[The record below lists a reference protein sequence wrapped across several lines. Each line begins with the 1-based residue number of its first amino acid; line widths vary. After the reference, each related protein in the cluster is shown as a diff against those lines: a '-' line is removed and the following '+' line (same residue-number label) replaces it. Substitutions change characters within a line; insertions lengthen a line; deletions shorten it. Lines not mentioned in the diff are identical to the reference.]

1 MVLLTV
7 VAFYVRAYRDRQA
20 RWIDST
26 GLVRALVTSG
36 TIGAWIIWK
45 DHAALWGAL
54 VGITQ
59 MLDAGKDYLPQAKN
73 RRSASE
79 FLVTIDN
86 MIIDARFEWF
96 AIFNGDYEAGE
107 IMNRWRQLAKLLTET
122 EAKHFP
128 DGLPTHP
135 ARKKLAQA
143 EASAYLLGL
152 YGSGANDHG

>member
-1 MVLLTV
+1 MTDPGAGRRAQETYWNQLVLLTV

-26 GLVRALVTSG
+26 GLARA
-36 TIGAWIIWK
+36 
-45 DHAALWGAL
+45 
-54 VGITQ
+54 
-59 MLDAGKDYLPQAKN
+59 LDAGKDYLPQARN

-79 FLVTIDN
+79 FLVTVDN
-86 MIIDARFEWF
+86 LIIDARFEWF
-96 AIFNGDYEAGE
+96 AIFSGDHEAGE

-135 ARKKLAQA
+135 TRKKLAQA
-143 EASAYLLGL
+143 EASAYLTGL
-152 YGSGANDHG
+152 YAIGTADHG